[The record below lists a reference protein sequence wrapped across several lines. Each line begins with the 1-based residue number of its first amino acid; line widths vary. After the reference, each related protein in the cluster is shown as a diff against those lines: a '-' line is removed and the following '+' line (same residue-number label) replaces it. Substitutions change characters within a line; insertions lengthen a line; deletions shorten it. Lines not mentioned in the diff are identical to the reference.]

1 METEAPFGVPF
12 MSPVKT
18 TGLPFGSHENHRVTL
33 RFTRKSQGY
42 PSVHTAEVAKYNIRS
57 VYIKDIT
64 EERMVFYG

>member
-12 MSPVKT
+12 VTCK
-18 TGLPFGSHENHRVTL
+18 NHRVTL

-42 PSVHTAEVAKYNIRS
+42 PSVHTAEVAKYILSS
-57 VYIKDIT
+57 VYINDIK